1 MPFLQLL
8 AHNPDHVALLTD
20 ISGSAWSPAA
30 GGLGPKHPIPAADG
44 GLAACG
50 PGCPRTCSLPSAN
63 SISEAS
69 KSLAKQKRTQQYL
82 SVCPSKQVVP
92 GCTWSCGTVSRSFQ
106 CLSLASAR
114 SWDVQCLPGVTASL
128 PRGISKPLAA
138 SPAE

>member
-20 ISGSAWSPAA
+20 ISGSAWNPAA

-69 KSLAKQKRTQQYL
+69 ESLAKQKRAQQYL
-82 SVCPSKQVVP
+82 SVCPS
-92 GCTWSCGTVSRSFQ
+92 GLF
-106 CLSLASAR
+106 
-114 SWDVQCLPGVTASL
+114 
-128 PRGISKPLAA
+128 LAA
-138 SPAE
+138 RGAVGP